1 MLPKISACV
10 DRRRRDGND
19 SAVELLLP
27 VHFSYFNTPPKTK
40 RLTKY
45 LHTPQIR
52 VGPIIMPFK
61 IKRRMLWF
69 HDNEKDMKPEIILYP
84 VYKHVT
90 EVIEISDFSLVLNYV

>member
-1 MLPKISACV
+1 MIKLQCKLPQALISRGLV
-10 DRRRRDGND
+10 NVLIVGEGM
-19 SAVELLLP
+19 VTILP
-27 VHFSYFNTPPKTK
+27 FSYFNTPPKIK

-45 LHTPQIR
+45 LHTPPIR

-69 HDNEKDMKPEIILYP
+69 HDNEKDVKPEIILYP

-90 EVIEISDFSLVLNYV
+90 EIIEISD